1 MRMIADAM
9 LGKID
14 MILTKSISRFARN
27 TLDTLKYVRMLREKK
42 IAIFFEEEN
51 LNTTTGA
58 GELMLT
64 ILSAIAQ
71 QESENISSHVLLGLI
86 GYNCCYGYNYNIET
100 KEITINE
107 DEASIVRY
115 IDICLKDM

>member
-51 LNTTTGA
+51 LN
-58 GELMLT
+58 
-64 ILSAIAQ
+64 
-71 QESENISSHVLLGLI
+71 ISSHVLLGLI